1 MVNAQPPSR
10 GPIQLIWG
18 IILMLAGFGVFY
30 RIPQVMPRLAQV
42 EGFANVMGFI
52 RFCFYVMGIILVG
65 GGAQKVV
72 RHFQAARSGGSQHVG
87 DPDSDQSRH
96 DAGRK

>member
-1 MVNAQPPSR
+1 MAKAQPPR
-10 GPIQLIWG
+10 GSIQLIWG
-18 IILMLAGFGVFY
+18 IALVLVGLGVFY
-30 RIPQVMPRLAQV
+30 RIPQVMPRLAQI
-42 EGFANVMGFI
+42 EGFSHIMGFI

-72 RHFQAARSGGSQHVG
+72 RHFQAARSSAAKDTGS
-87 DPDSDQSRH
+87 PDSDQSRH

>member
-1 MVNAQPPSR
+1 MVNAQPPPSR
-10 GPIQLIWG
+10 GSIQLIWG
-18 IILMLAGFGVFY
+18 IALMLAGLGVFY
-30 RIPQVMPRLAQV
+30 RIPQVMPKLAQI

-52 RFCFYVMGIILVG
+52 RFCFYLMGIILVG

-72 RHFQAARSGGSQHVG
+72 RHFKSRPSGSPQGES
-87 DPDSDQSRH
+87 DPDKSRY

>member
-10 GPIQLIWG
+10 GSIQLIWG
-18 IILMLAGFGVFY
+18 IALMLAGIGVFY
-30 RIPQVMPRLAQV
+30 RIPQVLPKLAQI
-42 EGFANVMGFI
+42 EGFAHVMGFI
-52 RFCFYVMGIILVG
+52 RFCFYVMGILLIG

-72 RHFQAARSGGSQHVG
+72 RHIQAARSGASTHADG
-87 DPDSDQSRH
+87 PDSDQSRH